1 MVAVPSRNEKHHQ
14 YAAAFLYVCILKG
27 ITDTVN
33 FIVTPQTD
41 HILDNILTLF
51 KRRWLCHWTW
61 SKKIWTVSCRLIVQT
76 VCVQV
81 MLYLSVLGACFHY
94 NYVIMGTMASQITS
108 LMIVYSIVFF
118 RRRSKKT
125 SMLRVTGLCGG
136 GGIHREPVNSPHKW
150 PVTRKC
156 FHLMTSSCCIL
167 RLARRVINCSG
178 SLCQVNSTNTRA
190 LEVSYKHLWL
200 IISVCVCVS
209 VTGSLG
215 WRWQFIY
222 FSVPSVYETHVR

>member
-1 MVAVPSRNEKHHQ
+1 MMVAVPSRNEKHHQ

-41 HILDNILTLF
+41 DILDNILTLF

-61 SKKIWTVSCRLIVQT
+61 SNKIWTVSCRLVVQT

-81 MLYLSVLGACFHY
+81 LLYLSVLGACFHY
-94 NYVIMGTMASQITS
+94 NDVIMGTMASPITS
-108 LMIVYSIVFF
+108 LTIVYSIVFSDADQRKHQSSASLAF
-118 RRRSKKT
+118 
-125 SMLRVTGLCGG
+125 L

-167 RLARRVINCSG
+167 RLARRVTNCSG

-200 IISVCVCVS
+200 SICD
-209 VTGSLG
+209 
-215 WRWQFIY
+215 
-222 FSVPSVYETHVR
+222 